1 MKYLTLTLRQP
12 RETRHPMQNFIAD
25 SEAVE
30 REELLAW
37 NLLHEEPIEYALFYV
52 EGDLDPYR
60 DAISGVESVAS
71 FTLSPVDD
79 RSFYAYV
86 RQVTRD
92 SDRNFR
98 AAFADRHLLVVP
110 PIEYTGEGHMRFTV
124 VGESDD
130 LQALLDDFPEEL
142 DVTVEEIGEY
152 DRRHGTVAGSLTDRQ
167 FEAASV
173 AAQLGYYEVPKDA
186 NLSEVADRLDCAQS
200 TASTLLRTAEAKVM
214 GRVAG
219 EESGPVAT
227 SNR

>member
-1 MKYLTLTLRQP
+1 MNYLTLTLRQP
-12 RETRHPMQNFIAD
+12 EATRHPMQNFIAG

-71 FTLSPVDD
+71 FTLTPIDD

-86 RQVTRD
+86 RQVTRE
-92 SDRNFR
+92 SDRSFR

-124 VGESDD
+124 VGESAD
-130 LQALLDDFPEEL
+130 LQALLDDFP
-142 DVTVEEIGEY
+142 DAITATVEEIGEY

-173 AAQLGYYEVPKDA
+173 AAELGYYEVPKDA
-186 NLSEVADRLDCAQS
+186 TLSDVADRLDCAES
-200 TASTLLRTAEAKVM
+200 TASNLLRTAEAKVM
-214 GRVAG
+214 GTVVGG
-219 EESGPVAT
+219 ERGPVAT

>member
-1 MKYLTLTLRQP
+1 
-12 RETRHPMQNFIAD
+12 MQNFVAD
-25 SEAVE
+25 ADAVE

-37 NLLHEEPIEYALFYV
+37 NLLHGEDVEYALFYV

-71 FTLSPVDD
+71 FTLTPIDD

-86 RQVTRD
+86 RQVSRD

-110 PIEYTGEGHMRFTV
+110 PIEYTGEGDMRFTV
-124 VGESDD
+124 VGGSDD
-130 LQALLDDFPEEL
+130 LQALLDDFPEAITA
-142 DVTVEEIGEY
+142 TVEEIGEY

-186 NLSEVADRLDCAQS
+186 GLSRVADRLDCAES

-214 GRVAG
+214 GRVVGA
-219 EESGPVAT
+219 
-227 SNR
+227 